1 MHIKFVH
8 LKSSRA
14 VIEGLLESL
23 SIMFAENKAIESVLG
38 AVAEAAHMALVWSTE
53 LTSITFILLL

>member
-8 LKSSRA
+8 LKFWRA

-23 SIMFAENKAIESVLG
+23 PTMFAENKAIESVLG
-38 AVAEAAHMALVWSTE
+38 AVVEAAHMALVWS
-53 LTSITFILLL
+53 SITFISL